1 MARARIVAV
10 RIRSE
15 ASFDERLS
23 RRAAMWDLDSYRDFL
38 DEHTSRHH
46 TIGSALIVLA
56 VVGAVLF
63 LLG

>member
-1 MARARIVAV
+1 
-10 RIRSE
+10 
-15 ASFDERLS
+15 
-23 RRAAMWDLDSYRDFL
+23 MWDLDSYRDFL

-46 TIGSALIVLA
+46 AIGSALIVLA